1 MIFKL
6 FSSLWLQV
14 IMLWKRLL
22 NNKDAF
28 VLTQKTVRKVRVDEP
43 RYIYQQRFNHFEIKP
58 GQVVVDIG
66 SGHDPFPQATI
77 LCDRFLMETEHRHS
91 PIVRDGRPLIV
102 ADVEALPFKNKSI
115 DFILCSHVLEHVN
128 DPLLASSEL
137 QRVANAGYIE
147 TPNYMKDVLFSWAYG
162 MHRWHTVVINKEL
175 HFFEYTQRQSKGI
188 QSSIWR
194 EIILGKNYH
203 PLQEV
208 FYDNQDLF
216 NTMFQW
222 MDSFDCIV
230 HRLDDSIHEL

>member
-1 MIFKL
+1 MISKIIIGLKWKL
-6 FSSLWLQV
+6 
-14 IMLWKRLL
+14 LL
-22 NNKDAF
+22 LMKKLVDASPF
-28 VLTQKTVRKVRVDEP
+28 LIVSKQARKVRLDEP
-43 RYIYQQRFNHFEIKP
+43 RYVYQQAFNRFEIKP
-58 GQVVVDIG
+58 EQVVVDIG

-77 LCDRFLMETEHRHS
+77 LCDRFLMETAHRHS

-102 ADVEALPFKNKSI
+102 ADVEALPFKDKSI

-137 QRVANAGYIE
+137 QRVAHAGYIE
-147 TPNYMKDVLFSWAYG
+147 TPNYMKDALFSWAYG

-175 HFFEYTQRQSKGI
+175 HFFEYTERQSKGI
-188 QSSIWR
+188 QSPIWR

-230 HRLDDSIHEL
+230 HRLDGSIHEL